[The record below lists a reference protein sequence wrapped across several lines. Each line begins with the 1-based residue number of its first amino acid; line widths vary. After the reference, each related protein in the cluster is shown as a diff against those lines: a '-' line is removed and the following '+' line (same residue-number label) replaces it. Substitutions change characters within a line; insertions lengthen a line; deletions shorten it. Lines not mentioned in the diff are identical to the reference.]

1 MEPLTY
7 SSGISQKWPSETNQV
22 NLFTNQLYVHLKKI
36 WYCGMVVCYRINPD
50 PYAKAQGS
58 VYHYCVQRFSYSEV
72 LFAVFAFAQYLK

>member
-1 MEPLTY
+1 
-7 SSGISQKWPSETNQV
+7 
-22 NLFTNQLYVHLKKI
+22 
-36 WYCGMVVCYRINPD
+36 MVVCYRINPD